1 MQTVTNADV
10 RTWAVNEG
18 LKVGVR
24 GRLPKP
30 VLTQYLASHPKFARE
45 VAAEKGLSVPAKGRL
60 SASALDSILNA
71 PLPDAKP

>member
-30 VLTQYLASHPKFARE
+30 VLTQYLAAHPKFARE
-45 VAAEKGLSVPAKGRL
+45 VAAEKGISVPAKGKL
-60 SASALDSILNA
+60 SAAALNSILTGQA
-71 PLPDAKP
+71 PDAKP

>member
-1 MQTVTNADV
+1 MQDVTNADV

-30 VLTQYLASHPKFARE
+30 VLTQYLGAHPKFARE
-45 VAAEKGLSVPAKGRL
+45 VAAEKGISVPAKGKL
-60 SASALDSILNA
+60 SASALDSILTT
-71 PLPDAKP
+71 PMPDAKP